1 MSESI
6 SSTQNITTILREWNA
21 GNREALD
28 KLLPIVYEELRRQA
42 HRYIRR
48 ERKNHTLQTT
58 ALIHEAYVKLIEQR
72 NVECESRTHFFA
84 IAANLM
90 RQILV
95 DYAKTRHRQKRGGTD
110 SNLPLEEAILI
121 AAQRTDVDLLAMNEA
136 LDRLAEMD
144 ARQAQI
150 VELRYFSGL
159 SIEETAEVL
168 QISPTTVKRDWNVAK
183 AFLNHELSG
192 DKA

>member
-1 MSESI
+1 M
-6 SSTQNITTILREWNA
+6 TNCGGT
-21 GNREALD
+21 
-28 KLLPIVYEELRRQA
+28 

-58 ALIHEAYVKLIEQR
+58 ALIHEAYLKLIEQR

-95 DYAKTRHRQKRGGTD
+95 DYARTKQSLKRGGGVD
-110 SNLPLEEAILI
+110 NLPLKEAILI
-121 AAQRTDVDLLAMNEA
+121 AAQETDVDLLALDKA
-136 LDRLAEMD
+136 LNCLAEMD
-144 ARQAQI
+144 ARQSRI

-159 SIEETAEVL
+159 SIAETAEVL

-183 AFLNHELSG
+183 AFLNHELKSR
-192 DKA
+192 KV